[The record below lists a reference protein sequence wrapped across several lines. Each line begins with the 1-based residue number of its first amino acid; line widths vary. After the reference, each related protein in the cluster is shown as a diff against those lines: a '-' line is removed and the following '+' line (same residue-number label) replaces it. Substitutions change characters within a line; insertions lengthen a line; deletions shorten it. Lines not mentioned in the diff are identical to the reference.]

1 MMFLLAILLPPVAM
15 LMVGR
20 PMEAVICLILQL
32 TVFGWL
38 PAAIWAC
45 FMVNSHQTEK
55 RLERM
60 VKQSQKSKSGRWED

>member
-1 MMFLLAILLPPVAM
+1 MMYLLAILLPPLAM
-15 LMVGR
+15 LLVGR
-20 PMEAVICLILQL
+20 PMEAVICLILQI
-32 TVFGWL
+32 TIFGWL

-60 VKQSQKSKSGRWED
+60 VKESRKARDNRWGD

>member
-15 LMVGR
+15 LLVGR

-45 FMVNSHQTEK
+45 FMVNSHQSEK

-60 VKQSQKSKSGRWED
+60 VKAAQKNKDSRFD

>member
-1 MMFLLAILLPPVAM
+1 MMYLLAILLPPLAM

-60 VKQSQKSKSGRWED
+60 VKESQKTKSSRWED

>member
-1 MMFLLAILLPPVAM
+1 MMYLLAMLLPPVAM

-20 PMEAVICLILQL
+20 AMEAVICLILQL

-55 RLERM
+55 RMERL
-60 VKQSQKSKSGRWED
+60 VKESKKTSSRWED

>member
-45 FMVNSHQTEK
+45 FMVNSHQSEK
-55 RLERM
+55 RLEKL
-60 VKQSQKSKSGRWED
+60 VKESKKTSSRWED

>member
-1 MMFLLAILLPPVAM
+1 MMYLLAMLLPPLAM

-60 VKQSQKSKSGRWED
+60 VKESRKNRDNRWED

>member
-1 MMFLLAILLPPVAM
+1 MMYLLAMLLPPVAM

-20 PMEAVICLILQL
+20 AMEAVICLILQL

-55 RLERM
+55 RLERL
-60 VKQSQKSKSGRWED
+60 VKESKKTSSRWED

>member
-1 MMFLLAILLPPVAM
+1 MMYLLAILLPPLAM

-20 PMEAVICLILQL
+20 PMEAIICLILQL

-38 PAAIWAC
+38 PAAIWAS
-45 FMVNSHQTEK
+45 FMVHSHQTEK

-60 VKQSQKSKSGRWED
+60 IKESQKGRDSRWGD